1 MIARKYQ
8 FQGALF
14 VRHTVRAPA
23 PFALPTRDLS
33 VRGSEGERERG
44 RLRGERRWSGRK
56 RQQKREREGGGT
68 ERNHLKRI
76 SKHRNLVVTSQILV
90 TDDVGVDRSE
100 RFILNSLAK
109 MHDAIIMPE
118 RKRTNARTR
127 ISSG

>member
-44 RLRGERRWSGRK
+44 RQREAERRA
-56 RQQKREREGGGT
+56 QMEREKET
-68 ERNHLKRI
+68 
-76 SKHRNLVVTSQILV
+76 
-90 TDDVGVDRSE
+90 
-100 RFILNSLAK
+100 AK
-109 MHDAIIMPE
+109 E
-118 RKRTNARTR
+118 RKRGRR
-127 ISSG
+127 DGEEPSSEANLETSQSRCH